1 PVQNTNNVTEN
12 QPQNVQHI
20 EVPQTIVKTV
30 DIRNI
35 VVNEPTFV
43 IVMPKQVIAE
53 TQNVM
58 VEQFTFDLQE
68 QEIVFESF
76 ENEFSIEIQKSNVQ
90 ENQVQQNQAIEK
102 ADEIVIYDL
111 SDYMEVEDQLMNSKQ
126 NVEEPVKEDE
136 SFSFT
141 VRTEEPTFVPQ
152 TQRVIVDENSPM
164 ETSIND
170 ILRERA
176 EERKRKM
183 KEFNHKFNTATN
195 QINDLEKEPAYKRM
209 GVDLTQ
215 NNASNVSRTSV
226 SSDRNNDVQLRSN
239 NSFLHDNVD

>member
-1 PVQNTNNVTEN
+1 
-12 QPQNVQHI
+12 
-20 EVPQTIVKTV
+20 
-30 DIRNI
+30 
-35 VVNEPTFV
+35 
-43 IVMPKQVIAE
+43 M
-53 TQNVM
+53 
-58 VEQFTFDLQE
+58 
-68 QEIVFESF
+68 
-76 ENEFSIEIQKSNVQ
+76 
-90 ENQVQQNQAIEK
+90 
-102 ADEIVIYDL
+102 
-111 SDYMEVEDQLMNSKQ
+111 
-126 NVEEPVKEDE
+126 
-136 SFSFT
+136 
-141 VRTEEPTFVPQ
+141 
-152 TQRVIVDENSPM
+152 DENSPM